1 MKKFSKIVTEI
12 KPKENKNMSSQGRV
26 TAGNSLPTDT
36 GSPSL
41 RSGHL
46 TAGIWLHAF
55 GTSPKSSKAGL
66 QIRSERCPKLR
77 AMGLINR

>member
-46 TAGIWLHAF
+46 TAGIWLRALRHFAQIQQSWTSDTL
-55 GTSPKSSKAGL
+55 GTLSEIAGD
-66 QIRSERCPKLR
+66 
-77 AMGLINR
+77 GLNK